1 MMIGY
6 TYKSKCLYIEDI
18 QRIAYELMD
27 DCTTIEKLSDVDAQK
42 LVAIMTGIKIMSD
55 RIIDEIKK
63 DNIEEEG

>member
-1 MMIGY
+1 MMNGY
-6 TYKSKCLYIEDI
+6 TYKSKVLYIEDI

-63 DNIEEEG
+63 DKIEIEG